1 MAGIKLSPNQLSW
14 KGLIKQFADKGYV
27 LWNYPEGPTFP
38 CDDNKRKGIQGVP
51 VKDQAILLDAFNH
64 PTHPIKLIHTYK
76 SGGAK

>member
-1 MAGIKLSPNQLSW
+1 MFFGTTRKVPHFLAMITNVKV
-14 KGLIKQFADKGYV
+14 F
-27 LWNYPEGPTFP
+27 
-38 CDDNKRKGIQGVP
+38 KGIQGVP